1 MKVEQEIRRYII
13 ENILFEDAD
22 NMDENISF
30 QESGILD
37 SMGFLELIT
46 FIEAKFAIKIHDT
59 ELTPKNFDTL
69 QKMSSFVEEKLKE
82 KSNV

>member
-1 MKVEQEIRRYII
+1 MEVEQEIRRYII

-22 NMDENISF
+22 NLDENISF

-46 FIEAKFAIKIHDT
+46 FIEAKYDIKIQDT
-59 ELTPKNFDTL
+59 ELTPENFDTL
-69 QKMSSFVEEKLKE
+69 QKMSSFVEKKLNMKR
-82 KSNV
+82 NV